1 MSFKEEIFY
10 IMLPLI
16 VSNSLHMYIVKKD
29 YFSFLNIPI
38 SVNKLGQNKT
48 LRGFIIVPIITSIT
62 SLIHLF
68 LTNNLNMD
76 LVILSYL
83 FGLIYMIAELP
94 NSFLKRKLNIS
105 SGGQASKNQ
114 WFFTLLDKTDSA
126 LGVAIL
132 YHFTLSAN
140 IKNSLLLFV
149 TGSLIHITFSLF
161 LVRIKVKKSF

>member
-1 MSFKEEIFY
+1 
-10 IMLPLI
+10 
-16 VSNSLHMYIVKKD
+16 MYIVKKD
-29 YFSFLNIPI
+29 HFSFLNIPI
-38 SVNKLGQNKT
+38 SVKQLGQNKT

-62 SLIHLF
+62 SLIYLF